1 MCIYNTYYR
10 AWFFLQKN
18 IGTNILCIINKMSS
32 LSDIQKEQKEQETKI
47 KYKCSECSH
56 IMTYAEIKDNPAIKC
71 TKCAGRILYKM
82 RIKPIQYL
90 AR

>member
-1 MCIYNTYYR
+1 
-10 AWFFLQKN
+10 
-18 IGTNILCIINKMSS
+18 MSEK
-32 LSDIQKEQKEQETKI
+32 DQETKI
-47 KYKCSECSH
+47 KYKCSDCSH
-56 IMTYAEIKDNPAIKC
+56 IMTYAEIKDNPTIKC